1 MLRGAPSSS
10 ATRALRPWPREP
22 VAVAWVSEM
31 VGRRAHLV
39 PKQTRYECLKISYR
53 TIRAH
58 PTSARDIVL
67 AGL

>member
-1 MLRGAPSSS
+1 
-10 ATRALRPWPREP
+10 LRPWPREP